1 MVLLWFLSN
10 TVYMICRDH
19 KAMYMETISWRESL
33 INDQRCRKCLRF
45 HDSKLY
51 FSTLNISLVKEYWVD
66 VTKLSMQ
73 ALDDIDRQN
82 LSDTLDESD
91 EIVR

>member
-1 MVLLWFLSN
+1 
-10 TVYMICRDH
+10 
-19 KAMYMETISWRESL
+19 MYMETISWRESL
-33 INDQRCRKCLRF
+33 INDQRCWKCLRF

-51 FSTLNISLVKEYWVD
+51 FSTLIISLVKEYWVD
-66 VTKLSMQ
+66 LTKLSMQ